1 MCVSADSQHQCDG
14 TRPICQRCTKAR
26 RICLQTTAFKRNG
39 LLIHDENHYASGKN
53 KRPRGPRTSLTVLR
67 PELDLQTRAFAYY
80 LVCHVQTVTD
90 LPNISGGLPE
100 SVASWRDSG
109 KTCPMVDLAL
119 SSMALAVF
127 SRTQR
132 HPPAAT
138 EASSK
143 YQSLL
148 RLTQERIAQLSSSSF
163 DGRGFDACLLTIS
176 LMGRYEGVIYYP
188 GNNPALKHS
197 FISSSIWSHHNGAM
211 AILRFWYY
219 HVNRTPATTL
229 IRDTRRGLI
238 RSSLL
243 RNIKIPDWMLDGFIF
258 GERHREEDYDRIF
271 VRTVNLQY
279 ASASLQ
285 HKDYPDITEIERLS
299 NEAGEL
305 DKALKS
311 WVTKFPDK
319 WSYQRHILKG
329 CDPQPN
335 NPFYSPVV
343 YSYSSP
349 GYAAVWNQSF
359 ALGML
364 INRIHLKILG
374 LIRLQQMG
382 DSTFEPQRETCAK
395 RLRTMADSLASS
407 LPFCLEKFRVVDN
420 SNSPSREPSIT
431 FRPDGE
437 IKPYLAVLAVWPLSV
452 ASIIDGIDFQQQQWF
467 KSQLAGIGKITGEG
481 VLESVKTDEWVIL

>member
-26 RICLQTTAFKRNG
+26 RICLQTTAFKRNS

-53 KRPRGPRTSLTVLR
+53 KRPRGPRTSLTVFR
-67 PELDLQTRAFAYY
+67 PELDLHTRALAYY

-100 SVASWRDSG
+100 SVASWRASG

-148 RLTQERIAQLSSSSF
+148 RLAQERIAQLRSSSL
-163 DGRGFDACLLTIS
+163 DGRDFDACLLTIS
-176 LMGRYEGVIYYP
+176 LMGRYEGVIYHP
-188 GNNPALKHS
+188 GDPALKYS
-197 FISSSIWSHHNGAM
+197 FMSSSIWSHHNGAM
-211 AILRFWYY
+211 AILRFWYD

-243 RNIKIPDWMLDGFIF
+243 RNINIPEWMLDGSIF
-258 GERHREEDYDRIF
+258 GERDREEDYDRIF

-279 ASASLQ
+279 ACASLQ
-285 HKDYPDITEIERLS
+285 HKDYPDITEIERLN
-299 NEAGEL
+299 NEAGQV
-305 DKALKS
+305 DKALQS
-311 WVTKFPDK
+311 WVAKFPDK
-319 WSYQRHILKG
+319 WSYQRHILKDS
-329 CDPQPN
+329 DPQPN
-335 NPFYSPVV
+335 TPFYSPVV

-374 LIRLQQMG
+374 LTPLQQMG
-382 DSTFEPQRETCAK
+382 DLTFEPRRRACANQ
-395 RLRTMADSLASS
+395 LRTMADNLASS
-407 LPFCLEKFRVVDN
+407 LPFCLKKFRVVDN
-420 SNSPSREPSIT
+420 STSPSCEPSIT

-452 ASIIDGIDFQQQQWF
+452 ASIIDGIDFGLRRWF
-467 KSQLAGIGKITGEG
+467 QSQLASIGRVTGEG

>member
-1 MCVSADSQHQCDG
+1 
-14 TRPICQRCTKAR
+14 
-26 RICLQTTAFKRNG
+26 
-39 LLIHDENHYASGKN
+39 
-53 KRPRGPRTSLTVLR
+53 
-67 PELDLQTRAFAYY
+67 
-80 LVCHVQTVTD
+80 
-90 LPNISGGLPE
+90 
-100 SVASWRDSG
+100 
-109 KTCPMVDLAL
+109 MVDLAL

-148 RLTQERIAQLSSSSF
+148 RLAQERIAQLRSSSL
-163 DGRGFDACLLTIS
+163 DARDFDACLLTIS
-176 LMGRYEGVIYYP
+176 LMGRYEGVIYHP
-188 GNNPALKHS
+188 GNNPALKYS
-197 FISSSIWSHHNGAM
+197 FLSSSIWSHHNGAM
-211 AILRFWYY
+211 AILRFWYD

-243 RNIKIPDWMLDGFIF
+243 RNIKIPDWMLDGSIF
-258 GERHREEDYDRIF
+258 GEHDLERDYDLIF

-285 HKDYPDITEIERLS
+285 HEECPHITEIERLS
-299 NEAGEL
+299 NEADEL
-305 DKALKS
+305 EKALRS
-311 WVTKFPDK
+311 WVSWFPDK
-319 WSYQRHILKG
+319 WSYQQHILKDL
-329 CDPQPN
+329 DPQPN
-335 NPFYSPVV
+335 TPFYSPVV

-349 GYAAVWNQSF
+349 GYGAVWNQSF

-374 LIRLQQMG
+374 LTHLQQMG
-382 DSTFEPQRETCAK
+382 DSTFESQRRTCAK

-407 LPFCLEKFRVVDN
+407 LPFCLEKFSVVDDN
-420 SNSPSREPSIT
+420 PTSPSCEPSII

-452 ASIIDGIDFQQQQWF
+452 ASIIDGIDVQLRRWFQ
-467 KSQLAGIGKITGEG
+467 SQLAGIGKVTGEG

>member
-1 MCVSADSQHQCDG
+1 
-14 TRPICQRCTKAR
+14 
-26 RICLQTTAFKRNG
+26 
-39 LLIHDENHYASGKN
+39 
-53 KRPRGPRTSLTVLR
+53 
-67 PELDLQTRAFAYY
+67 
-80 LVCHVQTVTD
+80 
-90 LPNISGGLPE
+90 
-100 SVASWRDSG
+100 
-109 KTCPMVDLAL
+109 MVDLAL

-143 YQSLL
+143 YQCLL
-148 RLTQERIAQLSSSSF
+148 RLAQERIAQLRSSSL

-176 LMGRYEGVIYYP
+176 LMGRYEGVIYHP
-188 GNNPALKHS
+188 GDPAFKHS

-211 AILRFWYY
+211 AILRFWYD

-243 RNIKIPDWMLDGFIF
+243 RNIKIPDWMLDGSIF
-258 GERHREEDYDRIF
+258 GERDREEDYDRIF

-279 ASASLQ
+279 ASASLR
-285 HKDYPDITEIERLS
+285 HKECPDITEIERLS
-299 NEAGEL
+299 KEADEL
-305 DKALKS
+305 DKALRS

-319 WSYQRHILKG
+319 WSYQRHILQDS
-329 CDPQPN
+329 DPQPIT
-335 NPFYSPVV
+335 PFYSPVV
-343 YSYSSP
+343 YSYFSP

-364 INRIHLKILG
+364 INRINLKILG
-374 LIRLQQMG
+374 LTQLQQRG
-382 DSTFEPQRETCAK
+382 DSTFEPRRRACAN

-407 LPFCLEKFRVVDN
+407 LPFCLEIFRVVDDN
-420 SNSPSREPSIT
+420 SNSPSSGESSII

-437 IKPYLAVLAVWPLSV
+437 MKPYLAVLAVWPLSV
-452 ASIIDGIDFQQQQWF
+452 ASIIDGIDVQLRRWFQ
-467 KSQLAGIGKITGEG
+467 SQLADIGKVTGEG